1 METLRLILGSKA
13 FATIAGGSL
22 LMILGAALGVAIGSD
37 SNSSAATSLATI
49 TRNGT
54 TKIVA
59 VSAKPTT
66 VKHKVKVTVTKK
78 RTVTGP
84 GGTSVRTV
92 TGPTQTVT
100 HVRTVTTTVPTT
112 VTTDRRDHDDAL
124 GTLRGEPAPAP
135 RRRRR
140 RRGPRRAP

>member
-37 SNSSAATSLATI
+37 SSSTAATSLATI

-66 VKHKVKVTVTKK
+66 VKHKVKVTVTNEADGH
-78 RTVTGP
+78 RA
-84 GGTSVRTV
+84 
-92 TGPTQTVT
+92 
-100 HVRTVTTTVPTT
+100 
-112 VTTDRRDHDDAL
+112 RRDVGQDRHGPDSD
-124 GTLRGEPAPAP
+124 GDVTCAP
-135 RRRRR
+135 
-140 RRGPRRAP
+140 

>member
-66 VKHKVKVTVTKK
+66 VKHRITITKK
-78 RTVTGP
+78 KTVTGP
-84 GGTSVRTV
+84 SGTSVRTI

-100 HVRTVTTTVPTT
+100 NVRTVTKTVPTT
-112 VTTDRRDHDDAL
+112 VTT
-124 GTLRGEPAPAP
+124 TVVITTTP
-135 RRRRR
+135 
-140 RRGPRRAP
+140 

>member
-100 HVRTVTTTVPTT
+100 ARAHRDDARCRQPSRTTTTITVT
-112 VTTDRRDHDDAL
+112 
-124 GTLRGEPAPAP
+124 
-135 RRRRR
+135 
-140 RRGPRRAP
+140 GP